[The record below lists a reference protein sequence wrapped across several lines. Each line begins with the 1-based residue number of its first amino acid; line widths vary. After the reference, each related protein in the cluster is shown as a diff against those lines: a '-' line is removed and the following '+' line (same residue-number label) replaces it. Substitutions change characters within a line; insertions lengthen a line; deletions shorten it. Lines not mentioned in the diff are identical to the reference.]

1 MLLDSKE
8 LAQKKREVL
17 QLFYARNFIRALQVY
32 EEILVYVEA
41 DPEMRKVGGD
51 LYLATGNM
59 SLALGEYRKALELW
73 MDQANYERARV
84 IAQKIASL
92 APDDLDIHTTLAEV
106 YLKKGETERAAQ
118 EMTKYVEKALKL
130 GKKDLAKF
138 MLERIKK
145 KGMVDFLPDRFKQL
159 LGINKDVEEYFQ
171 KVTSEEKFN
180 DFNVFLKKEI
190 ARGNRYNRNF
200 SLILIYRNREKQFNP
215 LERSS
220 IADILNEALREAD
233 IYIIGERW
241 IFILLPETNKYG
253 SMRVLERLKEVFNQ
267 QFLDLRFFL
276 ANFPDD
282 GLSDKELVRKA
293 LSFQEI

>member
-17 QLFYARNFIRALQVY
+17 KLFYARNFIRALQIY
-32 EEILVYVEA
+32 EEILVYIEA

-84 IAQKIASL
+84 IAQKIGSL
-92 APDDLDIHTTLAEV
+92 APDDLDVHTTLAEI
-106 YLKKGETERAAQ
+106 YMKKGETERAAQ
-118 EMTKYVEKALKL
+118 EMTKYVDKALKL

-138 MLERIKK
+138 MLERIRKR
-145 KGMVDFLPDRFKQL
+145 GLVDYLPDRYKQM
-159 LGINKDVEEYFQ
+159 LGINKDVEIYYQ
-171 KVTSEEKFN
+171 KLMEEEKIK
-180 DFNVFLKKEI
+180 DFNLFLRKEI

-200 SLILIYRNREKQFNP
+200 SIILIHRDRDKPFNP
-215 LERSS
+215 LEKST
-220 IADILNEALREAD
+220 IEDILTEALREAD
-233 IYIIGERW
+233 IFIIGERW
-241 IFILLPETNKYG
+241 VFILLPETNKYG
-253 SMRVLERLKEVFNQ
+253 SMRVLERLKEVLNQ

-276 ANFPDD
+276 SNFPDD
-282 GLSDKELVRKA
+282 GLSDKELLRKA

>member
-17 QLFYARNFIRALQVY
+17 KLFYARNFIRALQIY
-32 EEILVYVEA
+32 EEILVYIEA

-84 IAQKIASL
+84 IAQKIGSL
-92 APDDLDIHTTLAEV
+92 APDDLDVHTTLAEI
-106 YLKKGETERAAQ
+106 YMKKGETERAAQ
-118 EMTKYVEKALKL
+118 EMTKYVDKALKQ

-138 MLERIKK
+138 MLERIRKR
-145 KGMVDFLPDRFKQL
+145 GLVDYLPDRYKQM
-159 LGINKDVEEYFQ
+159 LGINKDVEVYYQ
-171 KVTSEEKFN
+171 KLMEEEKIK
-180 DFNVFLKKEI
+180 DFNLFLRKEI

-200 SLILIYRNREKQFNP
+200 SIILIHRDRDKPFNP
-215 LERSS
+215 LEKST
-220 IADILNEALREAD
+220 IEDILTEALREAD
-233 IYIIGERW
+233 IFIIGERW
-241 IFILLPETNKYG
+241 VFILLPETNKYG
-253 SMRVLERLKEVFNQ
+253 SMRVLERLKEVLNQ

-276 ANFPDD
+276 SNFPDD
-282 GLSDKELVRKA
+282 GLSDKELLRKA

>member
-17 QLFYARNFIRALQVY
+17 KLFYARNFIRALQIY
-32 EEILVYVEA
+32 EEILVYIEA

-84 IAQKIASL
+84 IAQKIGSL
-92 APDDLDIHTTLAEV
+92 APDDLDVHTTLAEI
-106 YLKKGETERAAQ
+106 YMKKGETERAAQ
-118 EMTKYVEKALKL
+118 EMTKYVDKALKL

-138 MLERIKK
+138 MLERIRKR
-145 KGMVDFLPDRFKQL
+145 GLVDYLPDRYKQM
-159 LGINKDVEEYFQ
+159 LGINKDVEIYYQ
-171 KVTSEEKFN
+171 KLMEEEKIK
-180 DFNVFLKKEI
+180 DFNLFLRKEI

-200 SLILIYRNREKQFNP
+200 SIILIHRDRDKPFNP
-215 LERSS
+215 LEKST
-220 IADILNEALREAD
+220 IEDILTEALREAD
-233 IYIIGERW
+233 IFIIGERW
-241 IFILLPETNKYG
+241 VFILLPETNKYG

-276 ANFPDD
+276 SNFPDD
-282 GLSDKELVRKA
+282 GLSDKELLRKA

>member
-1 MLLDSKE
+1 MLLDSRE

-17 QLFYARNFIRALQVY
+17 KLFYARNFVRALQLY
-32 EEILVYVEA
+32 EEILVYIEA

-51 LYLATGNM
+51 LYLATGNI

-84 IAQKIASL
+84 IAQKIGSL
-92 APDDLDIHTTLAEV
+92 APDDLDIHATLAEIFI
-106 YLKKGETERAAQ
+106 KKGEMERAGQ
-118 EMTKYVEKALKL
+118 EMSKYVDKALAQ

-145 KGMVDFLPDRFKQL
+145 RGLVDYLPERHKQL
-159 LGINKDVEEYFQ
+159 LGINKNVENYFQ
-171 KVTSEEKFN
+171 KVKQETEFEQ
-180 DFNVFLKKEI
+180 FNVFLKKEI

-200 SLILIYRNREKQFNP
+200 SLILIYRNREKNFNA
-215 LERSS
+215 LEKSS
-220 IADILNEALREAD
+220 IEDLLSEALREAD
-233 IYIIGERW
+233 IFIVGERW
-241 IFILLPETNKYG
+241 VFILLPETNKYG

-276 ANFPDD
+276 SNFPDD
-282 GLSDKELVRKA
+282 GLSENELIKKA
-293 LSFQEI
+293 LAYQEI